1 MQSVRCE
8 QRDLIDTLWNVKPAG
23 QNYKIASGE
32 RFNRYIV
39 ECKGVTDLL
48 GQACPVDLI
57 DTLWNVKEETTPE
70 LLDTSEDLI
79 DTLWNVKAFLR
90 LCKRPA

>member
-57 DTLWNVKEETTPE
+57 DTLWNVKGRSDRGRRN
-70 LLDTSEDLI
+70 LLRI
-79 DTLWNVKAFLR
+79 
-90 LCKRPA
+90 